1 MWNTTLFAF
10 GHYISCQKKEGVIT
24 QRNMQVTA
32 ERKKKNSK
40 FKNSKLIKADS
51 LQTMLEIRTLSIRIT
66 VLFVI
71 GAQAITSLQPG

>member
-24 QRNMQVTA
+24 KRNLQVTA
-32 ERKKKNSK
+32 EREKKTY
-40 FKNSKLIKADS
+40 SKLIKADS